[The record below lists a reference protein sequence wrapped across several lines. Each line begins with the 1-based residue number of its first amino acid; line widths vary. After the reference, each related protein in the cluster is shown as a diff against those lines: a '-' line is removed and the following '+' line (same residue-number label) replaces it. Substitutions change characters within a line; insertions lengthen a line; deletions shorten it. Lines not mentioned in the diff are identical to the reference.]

1 MLERRAVEVDLPS
14 LYVRAGDLH
23 PREASRAL
31 AAEILRAHG
40 GRLQDDATAMCLDWH
55 GTHQVTRSADAGAD
69 PAEAPP
75 PE

>member
-1 MLERRAVEVDLPS
+1 MRT
-14 LYVRAGDLH
+14 GDLH

-31 AAEILRAHG
+31 VTEILHAHG
-40 GRLQDDATAMCLDWH
+40 DRLQDDATVMCLDWH

-69 PAEAPP
+69 LAEASA